1 MIHVSQR
8 TKTGIKAAVALAG
21 ARRLRASQI
30 ADRIGAEIS
39 LTKLALADLGR
50 EGLITGGAC
59 GTGGYGLA
67 LPPAEISIGQIVRAT
82 AQYATPAAAHYL
94 QEQGDDVEAGLA
106 YVGLLLED
114 SVFGLLDNY
123 SLAEALCE

>member
-1 MIHVSQR
+1 MILVSQR

-21 ARRLRASQI
+21 ANCLRVSQI

-50 EGLITGGAC
+50 EGLVTGGSC

-82 AQYATPAAAHYL
+82 TQHDAVLSACVPNHDEDD
-94 QEQGDDVEAGLA
+94 EQGVA
-106 YVGLLLED
+106 YVGQLLDDCL
-114 SVFGLLDNY
+114 FGLLDNY